1 MGIIMKKV
9 AFMHSTSLV
18 LNPVKNASKILSG
31 EFEFFHVVD
40 EGVLGLLMREGSI
53 KDSVVEVMRRI
64 AVNCEQTG
72 MDMMVCTCSSLSPV
86 LDYIQNDVT
95 IPLLKIDRLM
105 FEHAVRTC
113 KKIGVIMTNPTTQK
127 PSRFMFDQVC
137 SDLNLYPDFV
147 SVLCKDAFLKVKQGD
162 VEGHDQDVITAAHRV
177 AASVDIIILAQ
188 ISIARV
194 KELLPVHIRKK
205 TITSL
210 EFLDET
216 LNSI

>member
-1 MGIIMKKV
+1 
-9 AFMHSTSLV
+9 MHSTSLV
-18 LNPVKNASKILSG
+18 LNPVKKASKIVSG
-31 EFEFFHVVD
+31 EFEYFHIVD

-53 KDSVVEVMRRI
+53 TDSVIEVMRRI

-113 KKIGVIMTNPTTQK
+113 NKIGVIMTNPTTQK
-127 PSRFMFDQVC
+127 PSRSMFDQVC
-137 SDLNLYPDFV
+137 ANLNLHPEFV
-147 SVLCKDAFLKVKQGD
+147 PVLCKDAFLKVKQGD
-162 VEGHDQDVITAAHRV
+162 EEGHDQDVIAAVQRI
-177 AASVDIIILAQ
+177 ADSVDIIILAQ

-194 KELLPVHIRKK
+194 KELLPVHIQDK

-210 EFLDET
+210 DFLEKT